1 MAAMQGFAARGFTTA
16 VVLLGACV
24 CLAGCG
30 AGSKKSAPPVVKAA
44 APVCAHPAG
53 WQKLA
58 NRIRAA
64 VYCPGWLPDPL
75 SGQIGAVDN
84 NIGTVSKD
92 RSYLE
97 SWVWQDHDLGGT
109 SGELHVNLRG
119 YPGKHAVPNCTTG
132 GTESQTVKC
141 FANPVGTYEVNG
153 IKATIDT
160 VNQDADEWHIAMVW
174 KASDGLYTLSEH
186 VAPPLSAAKVVRYLK
201 RELSN
206 LVVIRPA
213 SAT

>member
-1 MAAMQGFAARGFTTA
+1 MPPMRKLAVIAA
-16 VVLLGACV
+16 LLGACAL
-24 CLAGCG
+24 LAGCG
-30 AGSKKSAPPVVKAA
+30 GSKKSAPPPQKPAV
-44 APVCAHPAG
+44 PVCAHPAG

-58 NRIRAA
+58 TRIHAV

-84 NIGTVSKD
+84 NINSVSKD

-97 SWVWQDHDLGGT
+97 SWVWQDVDLGGT

-119 YPGKHAVPNCTTG
+119 YPGVDAVPNCTTG
-132 GTESQTVKC
+132 GIGSRTVKC
-141 FANPVGTYEVNG
+141 FANPIGTYEANG

-174 KASDGLYTLSEH
+174 KANGGLYTISEH
-186 VAPPLSAAKVVRYLK
+186 VAPPLSADKVVRYLK
-201 RELSN
+201 KEISN

-213 SAT
+213 SAA